1 MLFNHSSQ
9 FPFPVERV
17 FGYHEQAGA
26 IDRLIP
32 PWERTFVLESNDSL
46 RVGSIVKIKN
56 KVGPFSQNLVAEHT
70 EYRAN
75 ELFVDEMRSGP
86 FSRWKHQHLFES
98 ISGVGSRLTDRIEV
112 GLPLAPLG
120 NILGGWV
127 QGKLESMF
135 RFRHR
140 ITLDDLQFAD
150 QLSQLGHNPSEKP
163 VKIGVSGSSGLI
175 GRRTIELARVLG
187 IEVIRSVRS
196 ESKQQQVRW
205 PRGVKTVQE
214 ESLDE
219 IEGLDAWIH
228 LGGVGI
234 ADRRWSTQ
242 YKQAIRDSRIES
254 TQRIVERLGK
264 LREPPKAFVCA
275 SGVGI
280 YADRQDEILDESS
293 SVDPSVTKDDFLAE
307 VARQWESEANVYSEK
322 YGRVALARFGIVLHP
337 RLGALSKMLL
347 PFRMG
352 IGGPVGS
359 GKQYWPWVHVD
370 DAASILL
377 FLALNAQCT
386 GPMNVVAPECLPN
399 RDFSRV
405 LARVLHRPS
414 WIPTPAFALRLGLG
428 QMADPLLLS
437 SARAIPSGLLSAGYK
452 FRFPTLDAALDNL
465 LGCRRPSN

>member
-9 FPFPVERV
+9 FPFPVERL

-32 PWERTFVLESNDSL
+32 PWERTFVLESKDSL
-46 RVGSIVKIKN
+46 HVGSIVKIKN

-70 EYRAN
+70 EYRPN

-86 FSRWKHQHLFES
+86 FSRWKHQHLFEA
-98 ISGVGSRLTDRIEV
+98 ISDVSSRLTDRIEV

-120 NILGGWV
+120 NILSGWV
-127 QGKLESMF
+127 QAKLESMF

-140 ITLDDLQFAD
+140 ITLDDLQFSD
-150 QLSQLGHNPSEKP
+150 QLSQLGHKPAEKP
-163 VKIGVSGSSGLI
+163 VKIGISGSSGLI

-214 ESLDE
+214 ECIEE

-234 ADRRWSTQ
+234 ADRRWNEQ
-242 YKQAIRDSRIES
+242 YKRAIRDSRIES
-254 TQRIVERLGK
+254 TRRIVERLSK
-264 LREPPKAFVCA
+264 LERPPRAFVCA

-280 YADRQDEILDESS
+280 YADRQDEFLDESS

-307 VARQWESEANVYSEK
+307 VARQWESTARNYESF
-322 YGRVALARFGIVLHP
+322 GRVVLARFGIVLHP
-337 RLGALSKMLL
+337 RSGALSKMLL

-377 FLALNAQCT
+377 FLALNPQCS

-414 WIPTPAFALRLGLG
+414 WISTPAFALRLGLG

>member
-32 PWERTFVLESNDSL
+32 PWERTFVLESKDSL

-70 EYRAN
+70 EYRPN

-98 ISGVGSRLTDRIEV
+98 ISGVSSRLTDRIEV

-120 NILGGWV
+120 NILSGWV
-127 QGKLESMF
+127 QAKLESMF

-150 QLSQLGHNPSEKP
+150 QLGHKPAEKP
-163 VKIGVSGSSGLI
+163 VKIGISGSSGLI

-214 ESLDE
+214 ECLEE

-234 ADRRWSTQ
+234 ADRRWNEQ
-242 YKQAIRDSRIES
+242 YKRAIRDSRIES
-254 TQRIVERLGK
+254 TRRIVERLSK
-264 LREPPKAFVCA
+264 LERPPRAFVCA

-280 YADRQDEILDESS
+280 YANRQDEILDESS
-293 SVDPSVTKDDFLAE
+293 SVDRSVTKDDFLAE
-307 VARQWESEANVYSEK
+307 VARQWESTARNYESF
-322 YGRVALARFGIVLHP
+322 GRVVLARFGIVLHP
-337 RLGALSKMLL
+337 RSGALSKMLF
-347 PFRMG
+347 PFRVG

-465 LGCRRPSN
+465 LGCRRQAN

>member
-32 PWERTFVLESNDSL
+32 PWERTFVLESKDSL

-56 KVGPFSQNLVAEHT
+56 KVGPFSQSLVAEHT
-70 EYRAN
+70 EYRPN

-98 ISGVGSRLTDRIEV
+98 ISGVSSRLTDRIEV

-120 NILGGWV
+120 NILSGWV
-127 QGKLESMF
+127 QAKLESMF

-150 QLSQLGHNPSEKP
+150 QLSQLGHKPAEKP
-163 VKIGVSGSSGLI
+163 VKIGISGSSGLI

-214 ESLDE
+214 ECIEE

-234 ADRRWSTQ
+234 ADRRWNEQ
-242 YKQAIRDSRIES
+242 YKRAIRDSRIES
-254 TQRIVERLGK
+254 TRRIVERLSK
-264 LREPPKAFVCA
+264 LERPPRAFVCA

-293 SVDPSVTKDDFLAE
+293 SVDRSVTKDDFLAE
-307 VARQWESEANVYSEK
+307 VARQWESTARNYESF
-322 YGRVALARFGIVLHP
+322 GRVVLARFGIVLHP
-337 RLGALSKMLL
+337 RSGALSKMLF
-347 PFRMG
+347 PFRVG

-465 LGCRRPSN
+465 LGCRRQAN

>member
-32 PWERTFVLESNDSL
+32 PWERTFVLESKDSL
-46 RVGSIVKIKN
+46 DVGSIVKIKN

-70 EYRAN
+70 EYRPN
-75 ELFVDEMRSGP
+75 ELFVDQMRSGP
-86 FSRWKHQHLFES
+86 FSRWKHQHLFEAV
-98 ISGVGSRLTDRIEV
+98 SGASSRLTDRIDV

-120 NILGGWV
+120 NILAGWV

-150 QLSQLGHNPSEKP
+150 QLSQLGQNPIEKP
-163 VKIGVSGSSGLI
+163 IKIGISGSSGLI

-196 ESKQQQVRW
+196 ESKQHQVRW

-254 TQRIVERLGK
+254 TRRIVERLGK
-264 LREPPKAFVCA
+264 LKRPPRSFVCA

-293 SVDPSVTKDDFLAE
+293 SVDPSATKDDFLAE
-307 VARQWESEANVYSEK
+307 VARQWESMARNYESF
-322 YGRVALARFGIVLHP
+322 GRVVLARFGIVLHP
-337 RLGALSKMLL
+337 RYGALSKMLL

-377 FLALNAQCT
+377 FLALNARCT

-405 LARVLHRPS
+405 LAQVLHRPC
-414 WIPTPAFALRLGLG
+414 WIPTPAFALRVGLG
-428 QMADPLLLS
+428 EMAGPLLLS
-437 SARAIPSGLLSAGYK
+437 SARAIPSALLSAGYR

-465 LGCRRPSN
+465 LGCHLQSN